1 MQNIKKLLGMMLMIA
16 SVFFIACDNNEDE
29 VKKMSVEEAKATLE
43 EMSTSMTADFDMVET
58 DGLDA
63 MAILMNLDD
72 PFGESTKSSG
82 KNSVLNNLN
91 EFSQL
96 NKVDEKK
103 KLLEADPT
111 DFSSLTGTYEW
122 YDSLQRWS
130 VDPTTPVDAILIKFP
145 ADSTDLDN
153 NNAAVTI
160 SNYSEVLISE
170 LGMPAYYN
178 PTSLSYDLAIDNIKY
193 LGIDITA
200 TWDTETGEPTDFTQ
214 DTYIKPINLRQELES
229 TATTM
234 GLGLYIDNEAE
245 NIFSADIDAVFATT
259 VLGDEPS
266 TISGSI
272 IYGDIN
278 IKFTLDFTD
287 IEAIAEQI
295 ESDIMTDPD
304 VIKNALN
311 EVIDATIYYDGQFL
325 ADIEFRYNLLAYVD
339 VDMEDYDDV
348 FPFYPV
354 FVFSDGTEESAVPFF
369 EEFTDSLDEFFSEIE
384 DYFDDFFGM

>member
-1 MQNIKKLLGMMLMIA
+1 MIA

-111 DFSSLTGTYEW
+111 DFASLTGTYEW
-122 YDSLQRWS
+122 HDSLQRWS
-130 VDPTTPVDAILIKFP
+130 VDPTAPVDAILIKFP

-178 PTSLSYDLAIDNIKY
+178 PTSLSYDLAIDNVKY

-200 TWDTETGEPTDFTQ
+200 IWDTETGEPTDFTQ
-214 DTYIKPINLRQELES
+214 DTYIKPISLRQELES

-234 GLGLYIDNEAE
+234 GLGFYIDIEAE
-245 NIFSADIDAVFATT
+245 NIFSADIDAVFETT
-259 VLGDEPS
+259 DLGDIPS
-266 TISGSI
+266 SISGSI
-272 IYGDIN
+272 VYGDIN
-278 IKFTLDFTD
+278 IQLNVDFKD
-287 IEAIAEQI
+287 MDAIAEQI
-295 ESDIMTDPD
+295 DGGIMTDPE
-304 VIKNALN
+304 VMKNALN